1 MNSSSSTMSF
11 VLSQK
16 GKPLLVMDDYVFRLN
31 KITNTTKYYRCEN
44 RDCTATAHTDLN
56 NVLLK
61 VNANHSHV
69 IEPEKKEIR
78 IFKQIVKE
86 RATKES
92 APIPTIYEE
101 ESTKND
107 FKILDY
113 CYFTVSKRDD
123 SLNKARRLETPPIP
137 DSQIFGI
144 PYLYTRTIENEEF
157 LCVDKF
163 IKRKTRIL
171 LFASNE
177 QLKMLY
183 QNSIVLM
190 DGTFSTCP
198 KIFDQVFT
206 IHSIKYE
213 QSFICGIGLLPD
225 RKKSTYRFVFEE
237 LKGLA
242 VRMIL
247 VFIPSTIIT
256 DFEHS
261 FAEAIISEVILSD
274 FKLRKENQKNI
285 ISFSFQVA
293 TILVATSILLKPD
306 ESIRM
311 TCRKLMALPLLPSS
325 VVLKCFEDLYE
336 SVLLTSSAAL
346 GSLKPL
352 FEYYENYW
360 VKTIGI
366 KRWNV
371 YGIRIKTN
379 NNAEGFHNRLNL
391 RIAKHHPNIWI
402 LIRCIQGEE
411 IRFNHVL
418 IQMIGGLTCRTKT
431 AATNAIQQRIDTLYL
446 RYQNNEI
453 TVDELLLG
461 LSYVVAKNTSAKRK
475 K

>member
-177 QLKMLY
+177 QLKVLF

-237 LKGLA
+237 LKG
-242 VRMIL
+242 
-247 VFIPSTIIT
+247 
-256 DFEHS
+256 
-261 FAEAIISEVILSD
+261 
-274 FKLRKENQKNI
+274 
-285 ISFSFQVA
+285 
-293 TILVATSILLKPD
+293 
-306 ESIRM
+306 
-311 TCRKLMALPLLPSS
+311 
-325 VVLKCFEDLYE
+325 
-336 SVLLTSSAAL
+336 
-346 GSLKPL
+346 
-352 FEYYENYW
+352 
-360 VKTIGI
+360 
-366 KRWNV
+366 
-371 YGIRIKTN
+371 
-379 NNAEGFHNRLNL
+379 FHNRLNL
-391 RIAKHHPNIWI
+391 RVAKHHPNIWI